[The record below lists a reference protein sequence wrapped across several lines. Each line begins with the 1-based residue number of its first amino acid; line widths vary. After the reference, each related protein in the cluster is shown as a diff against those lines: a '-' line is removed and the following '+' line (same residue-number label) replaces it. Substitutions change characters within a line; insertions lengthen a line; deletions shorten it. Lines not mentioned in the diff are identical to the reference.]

1 MADLFR
7 KGKSLFS
14 STTNSFGTG
23 TGETITPSSVAGLPS
38 DTELVLTF
46 DRTVTGKLE
55 RIRGH
60 ISGGNFVIDER
71 GVDNT
76 SDTSHTSPTVEYI
89 PNAEDTNDL
98 VDGILVN
105 HTQAGLHDFNGTEVI
120 LDADADTT
128 ITADT
133 DDQIDIKINN
143 ADDFRFTAN
152 TFTALSG
159 STIATNTIA
168 ETTAASGVTID
179 SVLLKDGEIN
189 LVTGGNIQVNSADPK
204 RGLYIDGAAMKA
216 RTTSGAA
223 SSSTETTTNKVMKT
237 GFAFDKDSD
246 EFIQFKIPAPKYWD
260 LGTITA
266 TPHWTADAGTTGT
279 VAWAVQALAVSNDD
293 ALDTAFG
300 TAVTSTDTFIA
311 TGDLHIG
318 PATTAITV
326 GNTPAK
332 GDMLIF
338 QVYRDVS
345 EDTFDADAIL
355 IGLDISFGISQYDD
369 Q

>member
-1 MADLFR
+1 MANTALTDLTAISSPASGDKLYIVDVSDSTDSIAGSSR
-7 KGKSLFS
+7 SITYANLISGVLSAS
-14 STTNSFGTG
+14 GITASTTELNYVDGVTSAIQTQLDAKAPLASPTFTG
-23 TGETITPSSVAGLPS
+23 TVTMPVALSGIAKLTSGVLSVVAAPTGTIVG
-38 DTELVLTF
+38 
-46 DRTVTGKLE
+46 
-55 RIRGH
+55 
-60 ISGGNFVIDER
+60 
-71 GVDNT
+71 T
-76 SDTSHTSPTVEYI
+76 SDTQELSNKTHDGDFSLK
-89 PNAEDTNDL
+89 NA
-98 VDGILVN
+98 
-105 HTQAGLHDFNGTEVI
+105 
-120 LDADADTT
+120 
-128 ITADT
+128 T
-133 DDQIDIKINN
+133 DNIK
-143 ADDFRFTAN
+143 
-152 TFTALSG
+152 
-159 STIATNTIA
+159 
-168 ETTAASGVTID
+168 
-179 SVLLKDGEIN
+179 
-189 LVTGGNIQVNSADPK
+189 VNSADPK

-237 GFAFDKDSD
+237 GFAFDKDAD

-266 TPHWTADAGTTGT
+266 IPHWTADAGTTGT

-355 IGLDISFGISQYDD
+355 IGLDISFGISQYNDL
-369 Q
+369 

>member
-1 MADLFR
+1 MLIYPP
-7 KGKSLFS
+7 
-14 STTNSFGTG
+14 TTNGLQKTLG
-23 TGETITPSSVAGLPS
+23 AALDQGITASATLNN
-38 DTELVLTF
+38 
-46 DRTVTGKLE
+46 VTGIQNKKGLMIIN
-55 RIRGH
+55 RI
-60 ISGGNFVIDER
+60 
-71 GVDNT
+71 
-76 SDTSHTSPTVEYI
+76 DTNGAELDASLREYI
-89 PNAEDTNDL
+89 TFAGTSGSTVVTLTRGLGGTTDQDHAIGSVVEFVSD
-98 VDGILVN
+98 VVQM
-105 HTQAGLHDFNGTEVI
+105 QAI
-120 LDADADTT
+120 LDALDGTSTDLVLNTPKLLTGINDTNGNELLK
-128 ITADT
+128 ITATGSAVNEVTLANAATGNGPTISTTGSDT
-133 DDQIDIKINN
+133 DIDLNLTPKGAGDINIPTS
-143 ADDFRFTAN
+143 A
-152 TFTALSG
+152 
-159 STIATNTIA
+159 
-168 ETTAASGVTID
+168 
-179 SVLLKDGEIN
+179 
-189 LVTGGNIQVNSADPK
+189 NIQVNNADPK
-204 RGLYIDGAAMKA
+204 RGLYIDGASMKA

>member
-1 MADLFR
+1 MAADVL
-7 KGKSLFS
+7 KYSSGNAA
-14 STTNSFGTG
+14 STTLSSSMSNSATSA
-23 TGETITPSSVAGLPS
+23 PL
-38 DTELVLTF
+38 
-46 DRTVTGKLE
+46 
-55 RIRGH
+55 
-60 ISGGNFVIDER
+60 
-71 GVDNT
+71 T
-76 SDTSHTSPTVEYI
+76 SDTNFSAKSGEGMVIIDEGTASEEIAYATTKSGSSLTVPLANRGLEGGSAQAHDSQASVKGILTAGMWNSVIDALTNVVSKVTGALDTTKVVDLTTAQTLTNKVLTAPSMTSPSVTSG
-89 PNAEDTNDL
+89 D
-98 VDGILVN
+98 VN
-105 HTQAGLHDFNGTEVI
+105 LATGL
-120 LDADADTT
+120 
-128 ITADT
+128 
-133 DDQIDIKINN
+133 
-143 ADDFRFTAN
+143 
-152 TFTALSG
+152 
-159 STIATNTIA
+159 
-168 ETTAASGVTID
+168 
-179 SVLLKDGEIN
+179 
-189 LVTGGNIQVNSADPK
+189 NIQVNSADPK

-279 VAWAVQALAVSNDD
+279 VAWAIQALAVSNDD